1 MQSFWKGKIVNSQ
14 IVKIVKIV
22 FVFVFIVVFS
32 IWIFFEVYHKYI
44 DQILYEERL
53 SQMKVVTSQLFEG
66 IEGMMDN
73 RWETV
78 ASQSNRLDDI
88 EVNNIVELSE
98 FMMKQSRINEFEE
111 KSQRLI
117 AVDDL
122 GRYYTQQGLQGNLTE
137 MDVLIEQPDQV
148 SFVSNT
154 VTTNRT
160 EIVFLRKV
168 KQPIH
173 INDGS
178 RTVLIKYYGIAQ
190 DMRVFNPYFECNAYK
205 GNNTVYVVD
214 YNGLKIFNSQ
224 SDEVLHGYNTFTVL
238 ENMKYLHG
246 SSFEQAKQILS
257 ENCIS
262 YSNAIL
268 DGVEYYYSLY
278 QMEDSEWTLLFLVPS
293 SYVAQN
299 TVKLVN
305 LTVLIVLIF
314 AIILV
319 TISAMAIFAT
329 MRRLQK
335 EAVEAERRTNDKL
348 ALINEQLDQKN
359 ADLSKAVQVA
369 ENAFE
374 VAENANH
381 AKSDFL
387 ANMSHDIRTPMNA
400 IMGMTTLIE
409 RDAQLPDKVREYTKK
424 IQCSSRHLLGIIND
438 VLDMSKIESGKTI
451 INVGEFYLPELLEQ
465 MDAAF
470 RPQTDA
476 KKQKFEIMIQNLE
489 HKWLLGD
496 SMRLLQ
502 ILNNLL
508 SNAYKYT
515 PVGGTICIEVQEMEQ
530 SSSSYAKLCFKV
542 MDNGIGMSREFLAQI
557 YDSFTQEERSVT
569 NTIQGTGLGMS
580 IVKSLVDLMGGSIDV
595 ESMQGK
601 GTCFE
606 LILDFRIP
614 ERSVED
620 CSKQEE
626 KEETDT
632 SQLKGMH
639 FLCAEDNELNAEILK
654 ELLHM
659 EGAECVI
666 CPNGRTVVENFEK
679 SAPGDYDMILMD
691 VQMPVMN
698 GYEATKAIRK
708 GKHPLART
716 IPIIAMTANAFSEDV
731 QKSLSAGM
739 NAHISK
745 PMDMKKLARV
755 VQKERMQ
762 FSSKFLKPTDFER
775 FQ

>member
-14 IVKIVKIV
+14 IVKIV

-32 IWIFFEVYHKYI
+32 VWIFFEVYHKYI

-88 EVNNIVELSE
+88 AVTNIVELSE
-98 FMMKQSRINEFEE
+98 FMMKQSRINEFEK

-122 GRYYTQQGLQGNLTE
+122 GRYYTQHGLQGNLTE
-137 MDVLIEQPDQV
+137 MDVLIAHPKQV

-160 EIVFLRKV
+160 EIVFLKKV

-178 RTVLIKYYGIAQ
+178 RTVLIEYYGIAQ
-190 DMRVFNPYFECNAYK
+190 DMQVFNPYFECNAYK
-205 GNNTVYVVD
+205 GSNTVYVVD

-257 ENCIS
+257 ENRIS

-305 LTVLIVLIF
+305 LTVQIVLIF

-409 RDAQLPDKVREYTKK
+409 HDAQLPDKVREYTKK
-424 IQCSSRHLLGIIND
+424 IQCSSQHLLGIIND
-438 VLDMSKIESGKTI
+438 VLDMSKIESGTTI

-476 KKQKFEIMIQNLE
+476 KKQKFEIKIQNLE

-515 PVGGTICIEVQEMEQ
+515 PAGGTICIEVQEMEQ

-542 MDNGIGMSREFLAQI
+542 MDNGIGMSREFLARI
-557 YDSFTQEERSVT
+557 YDSFTREECSVT
-569 NTIQGTGLGMS
+569 NTIQGTGIGMS

-606 LILDFRIP
+606 LILDFRIS
-614 ERSVED
+614 EKTVTD
-620 CSKQEE
+620 CSKQKEE

-632 SQLKGMH
+632 SQLRGMH

-666 CPNGRTVVENFEK
+666 CPNGRAVVEKFEK

-698 GYEATKAIRK
+698 GYEATKEIRR
-708 GKHPLART
+708 GNHPLALT
-716 IPIIAMTANAFSEDV
+716 IPIVAMTANAFSEDV

-755 VQKERMQ
+755 VKKERM
-762 FSSKFLKPTDFER
+762 
-775 FQ
+775 

>member
-98 FMMKQSRINEFEE
+98 FMMKQSRINEFKE

-122 GRYYTQQGLQGNLTE
+122 GRYYTQHGLQGNLTE
-137 MDVLIEQPDQV
+137 MDVLIAHPKQV

-154 VTTNRT
+154 VTTNKT
-160 EIVFLRKV
+160 EIVFLKKV

-178 RTVLIKYYGIAQ
+178 RMVLIEYYGLAQ
-190 DMRVFNPYFECNAYK
+190 DMQVFNPYFECNAYK
-205 GNNTVYVVD
+205 GSNTVYVVD

-257 ENCIS
+257 ENRIS

-305 LTVLIVLIF
+305 LTVQIVLIF

-319 TISAMAIFAT
+319 TISAMAVFAT

-409 RDAQLPDKVREYTKK
+409 HDAQLPDKVREYTKK
-424 IQCSSRHLLGIIND
+424 IQCSSQHLLGIIND
-438 VLDMSKIESGKTI
+438 VLDMSKIESGTTI

-465 MDAAF
+465 MDTAF

-476 KKQKFEIMIQNLE
+476 KKQKFEIKIQNLE

-515 PVGGTICIEVQEMEQ
+515 PAGGTICIEVQEMEQ
-530 SSSSYAKLCFKV
+530 SSSSYAKVCFKV
-542 MDNGIGMSREFLAQI
+542 MDNGIGMSREFLARI
-557 YDSFTQEERSVT
+557 YDSFTREECSVT
-569 NTIQGTGLGMS
+569 NTIQGTGIGMS

-606 LILDFRIP
+606 LILDFRIS
-614 ERSVED
+614 EKTVTD
-620 CSKQEE
+620 CSKQKEE
-626 KEETDT
+626 KEKTDT
-632 SQLKGMH
+632 SQLRGMH

-666 CPNGRTVVENFEK
+666 CPNGRAVVEKFEK

-698 GYEATKAIRK
+698 GYEATKEIRR
-708 GKHPLART
+708 GNHPLALT
-716 IPIIAMTANAFSEDV
+716 IPIVAMTANAFSEDV

-755 VQKERMQ
+755 VQKERM
-762 FSSKFLKPTDFER
+762 
-775 FQ
+775 

>member
-14 IVKIVKIV
+14 IVKIV
-22 FVFVFIVVFS
+22 FVFVIIVVFS
-32 IWIFFEVYHKYI
+32 VWIFFEVYHKYI

-78 ASQSNRLDDI
+78 VSQSNRLDDI
-88 EVNNIVELSE
+88 EVTNILELSE

-160 EIVFLRKV
+160 EIVFLKKV

-190 DMRVFNPYFECNAYK
+190 DMRAFNPYFECNAYK
-205 GNNTVYVVD
+205 GSNTVYVVD

-470 RPQTDA
+470 RQQTDA
-476 KKQKFEIMIQNLE
+476 KKQKFEIKIQNLE

-515 PVGGTICIEVQEMEQ
+515 PAGGTICIEVQEMEQ

-542 MDNGIGMSREFLAQI
+542 MDNGIGMSRKFLAKI
-557 YDSFTQEERSVT
+557 YDSFTREERSVT
-569 NTIQGTGLGMS
+569 NTIQGTGIGMS

-614 ERSVED
+614 EKTVTD
-620 CSKQEE
+620 CSKQKEE

-632 SQLKGMH
+632 SQLRGMH

-659 EGAECVI
+659 EGAECVL
-666 CPNGRTVVENFEK
+666 CPNGRAVVEKFEK

-698 GYEATKAIRK
+698 GYEAAKAIRR
-708 GKHPLART
+708 GNHPLALT
-716 IPIIAMTANAFSEDV
+716 IPIVAMTANAFSEDV

-755 VQKERMQ
+755 VKKERM
-762 FSSKFLKPTDFER
+762 
-775 FQ
+775 

>member
-14 IVKIVKIV
+14 IVKIV
-22 FVFVFIVVFS
+22 FVFVIIVVFS
-32 IWIFFEVYHKYI
+32 VWIFFEVYHKYI

-88 EVNNIVELSE
+88 EVTNILELSE

-160 EIVFLRKV
+160 EIVFLKKV

-173 INDGS
+173 VNDGS
-178 RTVLIKYYGIAQ
+178 RTVLIEYYGIAQ

-205 GNNTVYVVD
+205 GSNTVYVVD

-476 KKQKFEIMIQNLE
+476 KKQKFKIMIQNLE

-515 PVGGTICIEVQEMEQ
+515 PAGGTICIEVQEMEQ

-557 YDSFTQEERSVT
+557 YDSFTREERSVT

-659 EGAECVI
+659 KGADCVI
-666 CPNGRTVVENFEK
+666 CPNGRAVVETFEQ

-708 GKHPLART
+708 GKHPLAGT

-745 PMDMKKLARV
+745 PMDMKKLSRV
-755 VQKERMQ
+755 VQKERM
-762 FSSKFLKPTDFER
+762 
-775 FQ
+775 

>member
-1 MQSFWKGKIVNSQ
+1 MDMQSFWKGKIVNSQ
-14 IVKIVKIV
+14 IVKIV
-22 FVFVFIVVFS
+22 FVFVIIVVFS
-32 IWIFFEVYHKYI
+32 VWIFFEVYHKYI

-88 EVNNIVELSE
+88 EVTNILELSE
-98 FMMKQSRINEFEE
+98 FMMQQSRINEFEE

-122 GRYYTQQGLQGNLTE
+122 GRYYTQQGLQGNMTE

-160 EIVFLRKV
+160 EIVFLKKV

-178 RTVLIKYYGIAQ
+178 RTVLIEYYGIAQ

-557 YDSFTQEERSVT
+557 YDSFTREERSVT

-614 ERSVED
+614 ERSAED

-632 SQLKGMH
+632 SPLKGMH

-659 EGAECVI
+659 EGADCVI
-666 CPNGRTVVENFEK
+666 CPNGRAVVETFEQ

-698 GYEATKAIRK
+698 GYEAAKAIRR
-708 GKHPLART
+708 GNHPLALA
-716 IPIIAMTANAFSEDV
+716 IPIVAMTANAFSEDV

-745 PMDMKKLARV
+745 PMDMKKLSRV
-755 VQKERMQ
+755 VQKERM
-762 FSSKFLKPTDFER
+762 
-775 FQ
+775 

>member
-88 EVNNIVELSE
+88 EVTNIVELSE
-98 FMMKQSRINEFEE
+98 FMMKQSRINEFKE

-122 GRYYTQQGLQGNLTE
+122 GRYYTQHGLQGNLTE
-137 MDVLIEQPDQV
+137 MDVLIAHPKQV

-154 VTTNRT
+154 VTTNKT
-160 EIVFLRKV
+160 EIVFLKKV

-178 RTVLIKYYGIAQ
+178 RMVLIEYYGLAQ
-190 DMRVFNPYFECNAYK
+190 DMQVFNPYFECNAYK
-205 GNNTVYVVD
+205 GSNTVYVVD

-257 ENCIS
+257 ENRIS

-305 LTVLIVLIF
+305 LTVQIVLIF

-319 TISAMAIFAT
+319 TISAMAVFAT

-409 RDAQLPDKVREYTKK
+409 HDAQLPDKVREYTKK
-424 IQCSSRHLLGIIND
+424 IQCSSQHLLGIIND
-438 VLDMSKIESGKTI
+438 VLDMSKIESGTTI

-476 KKQKFEIMIQNLE
+476 KKQKFEIKIQNLE

-515 PVGGTICIEVQEMEQ
+515 PAGGTICIEVQEMEQ

-542 MDNGIGMSREFLAQI
+542 MDNGIGMSREFLARI
-557 YDSFTQEERSVT
+557 YDSFTREECSVT
-569 NTIQGTGLGMS
+569 NTIQGTGIGMS

-606 LILDFRIP
+606 LILDFRIS
-614 ERSVED
+614 EKTVTD
-620 CSKQEE
+620 CSKQKEE

-632 SQLKGMH
+632 SQLRGMH

-659 EGAECVI
+659 EGAECVL
-666 CPNGRTVVENFEK
+666 CPNGRAVVEKFEK

-698 GYEATKAIRK
+698 GYEATKAIRR
-708 GKHPLART
+708 GNHPLALT
-716 IPIIAMTANAFSEDV
+716 IPIVAMTANAFSEDV

-739 NAHISK
+739 NVHISK

-755 VQKERMQ
+755 VKKERM
-762 FSSKFLKPTDFER
+762 
-775 FQ
+775 

>member
-14 IVKIVKIV
+14 IVKIV
-22 FVFVFIVVFS
+22 FVFVIIVVFS
-32 IWIFFEVYHKYI
+32 VWIFFEVYHKYI

-78 ASQSNRLDDI
+78 VSQSNRLDDI
-88 EVNNIVELSE
+88 EVTNILELSE
-98 FMMKQSRINEFEE
+98 FMMQQSRINEFEE

-160 EIVFLRKV
+160 EIVFLKKV

-178 RTVLIKYYGIAQ
+178 RTVLIEYYGIAQ

-557 YDSFTQEERSVT
+557 YDSFTREERSVT

-614 ERSVED
+614 ERSGED

-632 SQLKGMH
+632 SPLKGMH

-659 EGAECVI
+659 EGADCVI
-666 CPNGRTVVENFEK
+666 CPNGRAVVETFEQ

-698 GYEATKAIRK
+698 GYEAAKAIRR
-708 GKHPLART
+708 GNHPLALA
-716 IPIIAMTANAFSEDV
+716 IPIVAMTANAFSEDV

-739 NAHISK
+739 NTHISK
-745 PMDMKKLARV
+745 PMDMKKLLRV
-755 VQKERMQ
+755 VQKERM
-762 FSSKFLKPTDFER
+762 
-775 FQ
+775 

>member
-14 IVKIVKIV
+14 IVKIV
-22 FVFVFIVVFS
+22 FVFVIIVVFS
-32 IWIFFEVYHKYI
+32 VWIFFEVYHKYI

-78 ASQSNRLDDI
+78 VSQSNRLDDI
-88 EVNNIVELSE
+88 EVTNILELSE
-98 FMMKQSRINEFEE
+98 FMMQQSRINEFEE

-160 EIVFLRKV
+160 EIVFLKKV

-178 RTVLIKYYGIAQ
+178 RTVLIEYYGIAQ

-305 LTVLIVLIF
+305 LTVRIVLIF

-557 YDSFTQEERSVT
+557 YDSFTREERSVT

-614 ERSVED
+614 ERSGED

-632 SQLKGMH
+632 SPLKGMH

-659 EGAECVI
+659 EGADCVI
-666 CPNGRTVVENFEK
+666 CPNGRAVVETFEQ

-698 GYEATKAIRK
+698 GYEAAKAIRR
-708 GKHPLART
+708 GNHPLALA
-716 IPIIAMTANAFSEDV
+716 IPIVAMTANAFSEDV

-739 NAHISK
+739 NTHISK
-745 PMDMKKLARV
+745 PMDMKKLLRV
-755 VQKERMQ
+755 VQKERM
-762 FSSKFLKPTDFER
+762 
-775 FQ
+775 

>member
-88 EVNNIVELSE
+88 EVTNIVELSE
-98 FMMKQSRINEFEE
+98 FMMKQSRINEFKE

-122 GRYYTQQGLQGNLTE
+122 GRYYTQHGLQGNLTE
-137 MDVLIEQPDQV
+137 MDVLIAHPKQV

-154 VTTNRT
+154 VTTNKT
-160 EIVFLRKV
+160 EIVFLKKV

-178 RTVLIKYYGIAQ
+178 RMVLIEYYGLAQ
-190 DMRVFNPYFECNAYK
+190 DMQVFNPYFECNAYK
-205 GNNTVYVVD
+205 GSNTVYVVD

-257 ENCIS
+257 ENRIS

-305 LTVLIVLIF
+305 LTVQIVLIF

-319 TISAMAIFAT
+319 TISAMAVFAT

-409 RDAQLPDKVREYTKK
+409 HDAQLPDKVREYTKK
-424 IQCSSRHLLGIIND
+424 IQCSSQHLLGIIND
-438 VLDMSKIESGKTI
+438 VLDMSKIESGTTI

-476 KKQKFEIMIQNLE
+476 KKQKFEIKIQNLE

-515 PVGGTICIEVQEMEQ
+515 PAGGTICIEVQEMEQ

-542 MDNGIGMSREFLAQI
+542 MDNGIGMSREFLARI
-557 YDSFTQEERSVT
+557 YDSFTREECSVT
-569 NTIQGTGLGMS
+569 NTIQGTGIGMS

-606 LILDFRIP
+606 LILDFRIS
-614 ERSVED
+614 EKTVTD
-620 CSKQEE
+620 CSKQKEE

-632 SQLKGMH
+632 SQLRGMH

-659 EGAECVI
+659 EGAECVL
-666 CPNGRTVVENFEK
+666 CPNGRAVVEKFEK

-698 GYEATKAIRK
+698 GYEATKAIRR
-708 GKHPLART
+708 GNHPLALT
-716 IPIIAMTANAFSEDV
+716 IPIVAMTANAFSEDV

-755 VQKERMQ
+755 VQKERM
-762 FSSKFLKPTDFER
+762 
-775 FQ
+775 

>member
-14 IVKIVKIV
+14 IVKIV
-22 FVFVFIVVFS
+22 FVFVIIVVFS
-32 IWIFFEVYHKYI
+32 VWIFFEVYHKYI

-78 ASQSNRLDDI
+78 VSQSNRLDDI
-88 EVNNIVELSE
+88 EVTNILELSE
-98 FMMKQSRINEFEE
+98 FMMQQSRINEFEE

-122 GRYYTQQGLQGNLTE
+122 GRYYTQQGLQGNMTE

-160 EIVFLRKV
+160 EIVFLKKV

-178 RTVLIKYYGIAQ
+178 RTVLIEYYGIAQ

-246 SSFEQAKQILS
+246 SSFEQAKRILS

-557 YDSFTQEERSVT
+557 YDSFTREERSVT

-632 SQLKGMH
+632 SPLKGMH

-659 EGAECVI
+659 EGADCVI
-666 CPNGRTVVENFEK
+666 CPNGRAVVETFEQ

-698 GYEATKAIRK
+698 GYEAAKAIRR
-708 GKHPLART
+708 GNHPLALA
-716 IPIIAMTANAFSEDV
+716 IPIVAMTANAFSEDV

-745 PMDMKKLARV
+745 PMDMKKLLRV
-755 VQKERMQ
+755 VQKERM
-762 FSSKFLKPTDFER
+762 
-775 FQ
+775 

>member
-14 IVKIVKIV
+14 IVKIV
-22 FVFVFIVVFS
+22 FVFVIIVVFS
-32 IWIFFEVYHKYI
+32 VWIFFEVYHKYI

-88 EVNNIVELSE
+88 EVTNILELSE

-137 MDVLIEQPDQV
+137 MDILIEQPDQV

-160 EIVFLRKV
+160 EIVFLKKV

-319 TISAMAIFAT
+319 TSSAMAIFAT

-470 RPQTDA
+470 RQQTDA
-476 KKQKFEIMIQNLE
+476 KKQKFEIKIQNLE

-515 PVGGTICIEVQEMEQ
+515 PAGGTICIEVQEMEQ

-542 MDNGIGMSREFLAQI
+542 MDNGIGMSRKFLAQI
-557 YDSFTQEERSVT
+557 YDSFTREERSVT

-614 ERSVED
+614 EKTVTD

-659 EGAECVI
+659 EGADCVI
-666 CPNGRTVVENFEK
+666 CPNGRAVMETFEQ

-698 GYEATKAIRK
+698 GYEAAKAIRR
-708 GKHPLART
+708 GNHPLALA
-716 IPIIAMTANAFSEDV
+716 IPIVAMTANAFSEDV

-745 PMDMKKLARV
+745 PMDMKKLLRV
-755 VQKERMQ
+755 VQKEQM
-762 FSSKFLKPTDFER
+762 
-775 FQ
+775 

>member
-14 IVKIVKIV
+14 IVKIV
-22 FVFVFIVVFS
+22 FVFVIIVVFS
-32 IWIFFEVYHKYI
+32 VWIFFEVYHKYI

-88 EVNNIVELSE
+88 EVTNILELSE
-98 FMMKQSRINEFEE
+98 FMMQQSRINEFEE

-160 EIVFLRKV
+160 EIVFLKKV

-178 RTVLIKYYGIAQ
+178 RTVLIEYYGIAQ

-451 INVGEFYLPELLEQ
+451 INVGKFYLPELLEQ

-470 RPQTDA
+470 RSQTDA

-515 PVGGTICIEVQEMEQ
+515 PAGGTICIEVQEMEQ

-557 YDSFTQEERSVT
+557 YDSFTREERSVT

-632 SQLKGMH
+632 SPLKGMH

-659 EGAECVI
+659 EGADCVI
-666 CPNGRTVVENFEK
+666 CSNGRAVVETFEQ

-698 GYEATKAIRK
+698 GYEAAKAIRR
-708 GKHPLART
+708 GNHPLALA
-716 IPIIAMTANAFSEDV
+716 IPIVAMTANAFSEDV

-745 PMDMKKLARV
+745 PMDMKKLSRV
-755 VQKERMQ
+755 VQKERM
-762 FSSKFLKPTDFER
+762 
-775 FQ
+775 

>member
-14 IVKIVKIV
+14 IVKIV
-22 FVFVFIVVFS
+22 FVFVIIVVFS
-32 IWIFFEVYHKYI
+32 VWIFFEVYHKYI

-78 ASQSNRLDDI
+78 VSQSNQLDDI
-88 EVNNIVELSE
+88 EVTNILELSE

-160 EIVFLRKV
+160 EIVFLKKV

-557 YDSFTQEERSVT
+557 YDSFTREERSVT

-659 EGAECVI
+659 EGADCVI
-666 CPNGRTVVENFEK
+666 CPNGRAVVETFEQ

-698 GYEATKAIRK
+698 GYEAAKAIRR
-708 GKHPLART
+708 GNHPLALA
-716 IPIIAMTANAFSEDV
+716 IPIVAMTANAFSEDV

-745 PMDMKKLARV
+745 PMDMKKLSRV
-755 VQKERMQ
+755 VQKERM
-762 FSSKFLKPTDFER
+762 
-775 FQ
+775 

>member
-14 IVKIVKIV
+14 IVKIV
-22 FVFVFIVVFS
+22 FVFVIIVVFS
-32 IWIFFEVYHKYI
+32 VWIFFEVYHKYI

-88 EVNNIVELSE
+88 EVTNILELSE
-98 FMMKQSRINEFEE
+98 FMMQQSRINEFEE

-122 GRYYTQQGLQGNLTE
+122 GRYYTQQGLQGNMTE

-160 EIVFLRKV
+160 EIVFLKKV

-178 RTVLIKYYGIAQ
+178 RTVLIEYYGIAQ

-557 YDSFTQEERSVT
+557 YDSFTREERSVT

-614 ERSVED
+614 ERSAED

-632 SQLKGMH
+632 SPLKGMH

-659 EGAECVI
+659 EGADCVI
-666 CPNGRTVVENFEK
+666 CPNGRAVVETFEQ

-698 GYEATKAIRK
+698 GYEAAKAIRR
-708 GKHPLART
+708 GNHPLALA
-716 IPIIAMTANAFSEDV
+716 IPIVAMTANAFSEDV

-745 PMDMKKLARV
+745 PMDMKKLSRV
-755 VQKERMQ
+755 VQKERM
-762 FSSKFLKPTDFER
+762 
-775 FQ
+775 

>member
-14 IVKIVKIV
+14 IVKIV
-22 FVFVFIVVFS
+22 FVFVIIVVFS
-32 IWIFFEVYHKYI
+32 VWIFFEVYHKYI

-88 EVNNIVELSE
+88 EVTNILELSE
-98 FMMKQSRINEFEE
+98 FMMQQSRINEFEE

-160 EIVFLRKV
+160 EIVFLKKV

-178 RTVLIKYYGIAQ
+178 RTVLIEYYGIAQ

-557 YDSFTQEERSVT
+557 YDSFTREERSVT

-614 ERSVED
+614 ERSGED

-632 SQLKGMH
+632 SPLKGMH

-659 EGAECVI
+659 EGADCVI
-666 CPNGRTVVENFEK
+666 CPNGRAVVETFEQ

-691 VQMPVMN
+691 VQMPGMN
-698 GYEATKAIRK
+698 GYEAAKAIRR
-708 GKHPLART
+708 GNHPLALA
-716 IPIIAMTANAFSEDV
+716 IPIVAMTANAFSEDV

-745 PMDMKKLARV
+745 PMDMKKLSRV
-755 VQKERMQ
+755 VQKERM
-762 FSSKFLKPTDFER
+762 
-775 FQ
+775 

>member
-14 IVKIVKIV
+14 IVKIV
-22 FVFVFIVVFS
+22 FVFVIIVVFS
-32 IWIFFEVYHKYI
+32 VWIFFEVYHKYI

-88 EVNNIVELSE
+88 EVTNILELSE
-98 FMMKQSRINEFEE
+98 FMMQQSRINEFEE

-122 GRYYTQQGLQGNLTE
+122 GRYYTQQGLQGNMTE

-160 EIVFLRKV
+160 EIVFLKKV

-178 RTVLIKYYGIAQ
+178 RTVLIEYYGIAQ

-424 IQCSSRHLLGIIND
+424 IQCSSQHLLGIIND
-438 VLDMSKIESGKTI
+438 VLDMSKIESGTTI

-465 MDAAF
+465 MDTAF

-476 KKQKFEIMIQNLE
+476 KKQKFEIKIQNLE

-515 PVGGTICIEVQEMEQ
+515 PAGGTICIEVQEMEQ
-530 SSSSYAKLCFKV
+530 SSSSYAKVCFKV

-557 YDSFTQEERSVT
+557 YDSFTREECSVT
-569 NTIQGTGLGMS
+569 NTIQGTGIGMS

-632 SQLKGMH
+632 SPLKGMH

-659 EGAECVI
+659 EGADCVI
-666 CPNGRTVVENFEK
+666 CPNGRAVVETFEQ

-698 GYEATKAIRK
+698 GYEAAKAIRR
-708 GKHPLART
+708 GNHPLALA
-716 IPIIAMTANAFSEDV
+716 IPIVAMTANAFSEDV

-745 PMDMKKLARV
+745 PMDMKKLSRV
-755 VQKERMQ
+755 VQKERM
-762 FSSKFLKPTDFER
+762 
-775 FQ
+775 

>member
-14 IVKIVKIV
+14 IVKIV
-22 FVFVFIVVFS
+22 FVFVIIVVFS
-32 IWIFFEVYHKYI
+32 VWIFFEVYHKYI

-78 ASQSNRLDDI
+78 VSQSNRLDDI
-88 EVNNIVELSE
+88 EVTNILELSE

-160 EIVFLRKV
+160 EIVFLKKV

-409 RDAQLPDKVREYTKK
+409 HDAQLPDKVREYTKK
-424 IQCSSRHLLGIIND
+424 IQCSSQHLLGIIND
-438 VLDMSKIESGKTI
+438 VLDMSKIESGTTI

-465 MDAAF
+465 MDTAF

-476 KKQKFEIMIQNLE
+476 KKQKFEIKIQNLE

-515 PVGGTICIEVQEMEQ
+515 PAGGTICIEVQEMEQ

-542 MDNGIGMSREFLAQI
+542 MDNGIGMSRKFLAKI
-557 YDSFTQEERSVT
+557 YDSFTREERSVT
-569 NTIQGTGLGMS
+569 NTIQGTGIGMS

-659 EGAECVI
+659 EGADCVI
-666 CPNGRTVVENFEK
+666 CPNGRAVVETFEQ

-698 GYEATKAIRK
+698 GYEAAKAIRR
-708 GKHPLART
+708 GNHPLALT
-716 IPIIAMTANAFSEDV
+716 IPIVAMTANAFSEDV

-755 VQKERMQ
+755 VQKERM
-762 FSSKFLKPTDFER
+762 
-775 FQ
+775 

>member
-14 IVKIVKIV
+14 IVKIV
-22 FVFVFIVVFS
+22 FVFVIIVVFS
-32 IWIFFEVYHKYI
+32 VWIFFEVYHKYI

-88 EVNNIVELSE
+88 EVTNILELSE
-98 FMMKQSRINEFEE
+98 FMMQQSRINEFEE

-160 EIVFLRKV
+160 EIVFLKKV

-178 RTVLIKYYGIAQ
+178 RAVLIEYYGIAQ

-542 MDNGIGMSREFLAQI
+542 MDNGIGMSRKFLAQI
-557 YDSFTQEERSVT
+557 YDSFTREERSVT

-632 SQLKGMH
+632 SPLKGMH

-659 EGAECVI
+659 EGADCVI
-666 CPNGRTVVENFEK
+666 CPNGRAVVETFEQ

-698 GYEATKAIRK
+698 GYEAAKAIRR
-708 GKHPLART
+708 GNHPLALA
-716 IPIIAMTANAFSEDV
+716 IPIVAMTANAFSEDV

-745 PMDMKKLARV
+745 PMDMKKLLRV
-755 VQKERMQ
+755 VQKEQM
-762 FSSKFLKPTDFER
+762 
-775 FQ
+775 

>member
-14 IVKIVKIV
+14 IVKIV
-22 FVFVFIVVFS
+22 FVFVIIVVFS
-32 IWIFFEVYHKYI
+32 VWIFFEVYHKYI

-88 EVNNIVELSE
+88 EVTNILELSE
-98 FMMKQSRINEFEE
+98 FMMQQSRINEFEE

-160 EIVFLRKV
+160 EIVFLKKV

-178 RTVLIKYYGIAQ
+178 RTVLIEYYGIAQ

-409 RDAQLPDKVREYTKK
+409 HDAQLPDKVREYTKK
-424 IQCSSRHLLGIIND
+424 IQCSSQHLLGIIND
-438 VLDMSKIESGKTI
+438 VLDMSKIESGTTI

-465 MDAAF
+465 MDTAF

-476 KKQKFEIMIQNLE
+476 KKQKFEIKIQNLE

-515 PVGGTICIEVQEMEQ
+515 PAGGTICIEVQEMEQ
-530 SSSSYAKLCFKV
+530 SSSSYAKVCFKV

-557 YDSFTQEERSVT
+557 YDSFTREECSVT
-569 NTIQGTGLGMS
+569 NTIQGTGIGMS

-606 LILDFRIP
+606 LILDFRIS
-614 ERSVED
+614 EKTVTD
-620 CSKQEE
+620 CSKQKEE

-632 SQLKGMH
+632 SQLRGMH

-659 EGAECVI
+659 EGADCVI
-666 CPNGRTVVENFEK
+666 CPNGRAVVETFEQ

-698 GYEATKAIRK
+698 GYEAAKAIRR
-708 GKHPLART
+708 GNHPLALA
-716 IPIIAMTANAFSEDV
+716 IPIVAMTANAFSEDV

-745 PMDMKKLARV
+745 PMDMKKLLRV
-755 VQKERMQ
+755 VQKEQM
-762 FSSKFLKPTDFER
+762 
-775 FQ
+775 

>member
-14 IVKIVKIV
+14 IVKIIKIV
-22 FVFVFIVVFS
+22 FVFVFIVGFS

-88 EVNNIVELSE
+88 EVTNIVELSE

-122 GRYYTQQGLQGNLTE
+122 GRYYTQHGLQGNLTE
-137 MDVLIEQPDQV
+137 MDVLIAHPKQV

-154 VTTNRT
+154 VTTNKT
-160 EIVFLRKV
+160 EIVFLKKV

-178 RTVLIKYYGIAQ
+178 RMVLIEYYGLAQ
-190 DMRVFNPYFECNAYK
+190 DMQVFNPYFECNAYK
-205 GNNTVYVVD
+205 GSNTVYVVD

-257 ENCIS
+257 ENRIS

-305 LTVLIVLIF
+305 LTVQIVLIF

-319 TISAMAIFAT
+319 TISAMAVFAT

-409 RDAQLPDKVREYTKK
+409 HDAQLPDKVREYTKK
-424 IQCSSRHLLGIIND
+424 IQCSSQHLLGIIND
-438 VLDMSKIESGKTI
+438 VLDMSKIESGTTI

-476 KKQKFEIMIQNLE
+476 KKQKFEIKIQNLE

-515 PVGGTICIEVQEMEQ
+515 PAGGTICIEVQEMEQ

-542 MDNGIGMSREFLAQI
+542 MDNGIGMSREFLARI
-557 YDSFTQEERSVT
+557 YDSFTREECSVT
-569 NTIQGTGLGMS
+569 NTIQGTGIGMS

-606 LILDFRIP
+606 LILDFRIS
-614 ERSVED
+614 EKTVTD
-620 CSKQEE
+620 CSKQKEE

-632 SQLKGMH
+632 SQLRGMH

-666 CPNGRTVVENFEK
+666 CPNGRAVVEKFEK

-698 GYEATKAIRK
+698 GYEATKAIRR
-708 GKHPLART
+708 GNHPLALT
-716 IPIIAMTANAFSEDV
+716 IPIVAMTANAFSEDV

-762 FSSKFLKPTDFER
+762 FI
-775 FQ
+775 

>member
-1 MQSFWKGKIVNSQ
+1 MQ
-14 IVKIVKIV
+14 
-22 FVFVFIVVFS
+22 
-32 IWIFFEVYHKYI
+32 
-44 DQILYEERL
+44 
-53 SQMKVVTSQLFEG
+53 
-66 IEGMMDN
+66 
-73 RWETV
+73 
-78 ASQSNRLDDI
+78 
-88 EVNNIVELSE
+88 
-98 FMMKQSRINEFEE
+98 QSRINEFEE

-160 EIVFLRKV
+160 EIVFLKKV

-178 RTVLIKYYGIAQ
+178 RTVLIEYYGIAQ

-515 PVGGTICIEVQEMEQ
+515 PAGGTICIEVQEMEQ

-542 MDNGIGMSREFLAQI
+542 MDNGIGMSRKFLAQI
-557 YDSFTQEERSVT
+557 YDSFTREERSVT

-632 SQLKGMH
+632 SPLKGMH

-659 EGAECVI
+659 EGADCVI
-666 CPNGRTVVENFEK
+666 CPNGRAVVETFEQ

-698 GYEATKAIRK
+698 GYEAAKAIRR
-708 GKHPLART
+708 GNHPLALA
-716 IPIIAMTANAFSEDV
+716 IPIVAMTANAFSEDV

-745 PMDMKKLARV
+745 PMDMKKLLRV
-755 VQKERMQ
+755 VQKERM
-762 FSSKFLKPTDFER
+762 
-775 FQ
+775 

>member
-14 IVKIVKIV
+14 IVKIV

-88 EVNNIVELSE
+88 EVANIVELSE
-98 FMMKQSRINEFEE
+98 FMMKQSRINEFKE

-137 MDVLIEQPDQV
+137 MDVLIAHPEQV

-154 VTTNRT
+154 VTTNKT
-160 EIVFLRKV
+160 EIVFLKKV

-178 RTVLIKYYGIAQ
+178 RMVLIEYYGLAQ
-190 DMRVFNPYFECNAYK
+190 DMQVFNPYFECNAYK
-205 GNNTVYVVD
+205 GSNTVYVVD

-257 ENCIS
+257 ENRIS

-305 LTVLIVLIF
+305 LTVQIVLIF

-409 RDAQLPDKVREYTKK
+409 HDAQLPDKVREYTKK
-424 IQCSSRHLLGIIND
+424 IQCSSQHLLGIIND
-438 VLDMSKIESGKTI
+438 VLDMSKIESGTTI

-476 KKQKFEIMIQNLE
+476 KKQKFEIKIQNLE

-515 PVGGTICIEVQEMEQ
+515 PAGGTICIEVQEMEQ

-542 MDNGIGMSREFLAQI
+542 MDNGIGMSREFLARI
-557 YDSFTQEERSVT
+557 YDSFTREECSVT
-569 NTIQGTGLGMS
+569 NTIQGTGIGMS

-606 LILDFRIP
+606 LILDFRIS
-614 ERSVED
+614 EKTVTD
-620 CSKQEE
+620 CSKQKEE

-632 SQLKGMH
+632 SQLRGMH

-659 EGAECVI
+659 EGAECVL
-666 CPNGRTVVENFEK
+666 CPNGRAVVEKFEK

-698 GYEATKAIRK
+698 GYEATKAIRR
-708 GKHPLART
+708 GNHPLALT
-716 IPIIAMTANAFSEDV
+716 IPIVAMTANAFSEDV

-755 VQKERMQ
+755 VQKERM
-762 FSSKFLKPTDFER
+762 
-775 FQ
+775 

>member
-14 IVKIVKIV
+14 IVKIV
-22 FVFVFIVVFS
+22 FVFVIIVVFS
-32 IWIFFEVYHKYI
+32 VWIFFEVYHKYI

-78 ASQSNRLDDI
+78 VSQSNRLDDI
-88 EVNNIVELSE
+88 EVTNILELSE

-160 EIVFLRKV
+160 EIVFLKKV

-542 MDNGIGMSREFLAQI
+542 MDNGIGMSRKFLAKI
-557 YDSFTQEERSVT
+557 YDSFTREERSVT
-569 NTIQGTGLGMS
+569 NTIQGTGIGMS

-614 ERSVED
+614 EKTVTD
-620 CSKQEE
+620 CSKQKEE

-632 SQLKGMH
+632 SQLRGMH

-698 GYEATKAIRK
+698 GYEATKAIRR
-708 GKHPLART
+708 GNHPLALT
-716 IPIIAMTANAFSEDV
+716 IPIVAMTANAFSEDV

>member
-14 IVKIVKIV
+14 IVKIV
-22 FVFVFIVVFS
+22 FVFVIIVVFS
-32 IWIFFEVYHKYI
+32 VWIFFGVYHKYI

-78 ASQSNRLDDI
+78 VSQSNRLDDI
-88 EVNNIVELSE
+88 EVTNILELSE

-160 EIVFLRKV
+160 EIVFLKKV

-557 YDSFTQEERSVT
+557 YDSFTREERSVT

-666 CPNGRTVVENFEK
+666 CPNGRAVVETFEQ

-698 GYEATKAIRK
+698 GYEAAKAIRR
-708 GKHPLART
+708 GNHPLALA
-716 IPIIAMTANAFSEDV
+716 IPIVAMTANAFSEDV

-745 PMDMKKLARV
+745 PMDMKKLLRV
-755 VQKERMQ
+755 VQKERM
-762 FSSKFLKPTDFER
+762 
-775 FQ
+775 

>member
-14 IVKIVKIV
+14 IVKIV
-22 FVFVFIVVFS
+22 FVFVIIVVFS
-32 IWIFFEVYHKYI
+32 VWIFFEVYHKYI

-88 EVNNIVELSE
+88 EVTNILELSE
-98 FMMKQSRINEFEE
+98 FMMQQSRINEFEE

-160 EIVFLRKV
+160 EIVFLKKV

-178 RTVLIKYYGIAQ
+178 RTVLIEYYGIAQ

-476 KKQKFEIMIQNLE
+476 KKQKFEIKIQNLE

-515 PVGGTICIEVQEMEQ
+515 PAGGTICIEVQEMEQ
-530 SSSSYAKLCFKV
+530 SSSSYAKVCFKV

-557 YDSFTQEERSVT
+557 YDSFTREECSVT
-569 NTIQGTGLGMS
+569 NTIQGTGIGMS

-606 LILDFRIP
+606 LILDFRIS
-614 ERSVED
+614 EKTVTD
-620 CSKQEE
+620 CSKQKEE

-632 SQLKGMH
+632 SQLRGMH

-666 CPNGRTVVENFEK
+666 CPNGRAVVEKFEK

-698 GYEATKAIRK
+698 GYEATKAIRR
-708 GKHPLART
+708 GNHPLALT
-716 IPIIAMTANAFSEDV
+716 IPIVAMTANAFSEDV

-739 NAHISK
+739 NVHISK

-755 VQKERMQ
+755 VKKERM
-762 FSSKFLKPTDFER
+762 
-775 FQ
+775 

>member
-14 IVKIVKIV
+14 IFKIV
-22 FVFVFIVVFS
+22 FVFVIIVVFS
-32 IWIFFEVYHKYI
+32 VWIFFEVYHKYI

-88 EVNNIVELSE
+88 EVTNILELSE
-98 FMMKQSRINEFEE
+98 FMMQQSRINEFEE

-122 GRYYTQQGLQGNLTE
+122 GRYYTQQGLQGNMTE

-160 EIVFLRKV
+160 EIVFLKKV

-178 RTVLIKYYGIAQ
+178 RTVLIEYYGIAQ

-557 YDSFTQEERSVT
+557 YDSFTREERSVT

-632 SQLKGMH
+632 SPLKGMH

-659 EGAECVI
+659 EGADCVI
-666 CPNGRTVVENFEK
+666 CPNGRAVVETFEQ

-698 GYEATKAIRK
+698 GYEAAKAIRR
-708 GKHPLART
+708 GNHPLALA
-716 IPIIAMTANAFSEDV
+716 IPIVAMTANAFSEDV

-739 NAHISK
+739 NTHISK
-745 PMDMKKLARV
+745 PMDMKKLLRV
-755 VQKERMQ
+755 VQKERM
-762 FSSKFLKPTDFER
+762 
-775 FQ
+775 

>member
-14 IVKIVKIV
+14 IVKIV
-22 FVFVFIVVFS
+22 FVFVIIVVFS
-32 IWIFFEVYHKYI
+32 VWIFFEVYHKYI

-88 EVNNIVELSE
+88 EVTNILELSE
-98 FMMKQSRINEFEE
+98 FMMQQSRINEFEE

-122 GRYYTQQGLQGNLTE
+122 GRYYTQQGLQGNMTE

-160 EIVFLRKV
+160 EIVFLKKV

-178 RTVLIKYYGIAQ
+178 RTVLIEYYGIAQ

-515 PVGGTICIEVQEMEQ
+515 PIGGTICIEVQEMEQ

-557 YDSFTQEERSVT
+557 YDSFTREERSVT

-595 ESMQGK
+595 ESMHGK

-626 KEETDT
+626 KEETNT

-659 EGAECVI
+659 EGADCVI
-666 CPNGRTVVENFEK
+666 CPNGRAVVETFEQ

-698 GYEATKAIRK
+698 GYEAAKAIRR
-708 GKHPLART
+708 GNHPLALA
-716 IPIIAMTANAFSEDV
+716 IPIVAMTANAFSEDV

-745 PMDMKKLARV
+745 PMDMKKLLRV
-755 VQKERMQ
+755 VQKERM
-762 FSSKFLKPTDFER
+762 
-775 FQ
+775 

>member
-14 IVKIVKIV
+14 IVKIV
-22 FVFVFIVVFS
+22 FVFVIIVVFS
-32 IWIFFEVYHKYI
+32 VWIFFEVYHKYI

-78 ASQSNRLDDI
+78 VSQSNRLDDI
-88 EVNNIVELSE
+88 EVTNILELSE

-160 EIVFLRKV
+160 EIVFLKKV

-557 YDSFTQEERSVT
+557 YDSFTREERSVT

-659 EGAECVI
+659 EGADCVI
-666 CPNGRTVVENFEK
+666 CPNGRAVVETFEQ

-698 GYEATKAIRK
+698 GYEAAKAIRR
-708 GKHPLART
+708 GNHPLALA
-716 IPIIAMTANAFSEDV
+716 IPIVAMTANAFSEDV

-745 PMDMKKLARV
+745 PMDMKKLLRV
-755 VQKERMQ
+755 VQKEQM
-762 FSSKFLKPTDFER
+762 
-775 FQ
+775 

>member
-98 FMMKQSRINEFEE
+98 FMMKQSRINEFKE

-122 GRYYTQQGLQGNLTE
+122 GRYYTQHGLQGNLTE
-137 MDVLIEQPDQV
+137 MDVLIAHPKQV

-154 VTTNRT
+154 VTTNKT
-160 EIVFLRKV
+160 EIVFLKKV

-178 RTVLIKYYGIAQ
+178 RMVLIEYYGLAQ
-190 DMRVFNPYFECNAYK
+190 DMQVFNPYFECNAYK
-205 GNNTVYVVD
+205 GSNTVYVVD

-257 ENCIS
+257 ENRIS

-305 LTVLIVLIF
+305 LTVQIVLIF

-319 TISAMAIFAT
+319 TISAMAVFAT

-409 RDAQLPDKVREYTKK
+409 HDAQLPDKVREYTKK
-424 IQCSSRHLLGIIND
+424 IQCSSQHLLGIIND
-438 VLDMSKIESGKTI
+438 VLDMSKIESGTTI

-465 MDAAF
+465 MDTAF

-476 KKQKFEIMIQNLE
+476 KKQKFEIKIQNLE

-515 PVGGTICIEVQEMEQ
+515 PAGGTICIEVQEMEQ
-530 SSSSYAKLCFKV
+530 SSSSYAKVCFKV
-542 MDNGIGMSREFLAQI
+542 MDNGIGMSREFLARI
-557 YDSFTQEERSVT
+557 YDSFTREECSVT
-569 NTIQGTGLGMS
+569 NTIQGTGIGMS

-606 LILDFRIP
+606 LILDFRIS
-614 ERSVED
+614 EKTVTD
-620 CSKQEE
+620 CSKQKEE

-632 SQLKGMH
+632 SQLRGMH

-666 CPNGRTVVENFEK
+666 CPNGRAVVEKFEK

-698 GYEATKAIRK
+698 GYEATKAIRR
-708 GKHPLART
+708 GNHPLALT
-716 IPIIAMTANAFSEDV
+716 IPIVAMTANAFSEDV

-739 NAHISK
+739 NVHISK

-755 VQKERMQ
+755 VKKERM
-762 FSSKFLKPTDFER
+762 
-775 FQ
+775 

>member
-14 IVKIVKIV
+14 IVKIV
-22 FVFVFIVVFS
+22 FVFVIIVVFS
-32 IWIFFEVYHKYI
+32 VWIFFEVYHKYI

-88 EVNNIVELSE
+88 EVTNILELSE
-98 FMMKQSRINEFEE
+98 FMMQQSRINEFEE

-160 EIVFLRKV
+160 EIVFLKKV

-178 RTVLIKYYGIAQ
+178 RTVLIEYYGIAQ
-190 DMRVFNPYFECNAYK
+190 NMRVFNPYFECNAYK

-476 KKQKFEIMIQNLE
+476 KKQKFEIKIQNLE

-515 PVGGTICIEVQEMEQ
+515 PAGGTICIEVQEMEQ
-530 SSSSYAKLCFKV
+530 SSSSYAKVCFKV

-557 YDSFTQEERSVT
+557 YDSFTREECSVT
-569 NTIQGTGLGMS
+569 NTIQGTGIGMS

-606 LILDFRIP
+606 LILDFRIS
-614 ERSVED
+614 EKTVTD
-620 CSKQEE
+620 CSKQKEE

-632 SQLKGMH
+632 SQLRGMH

-659 EGAECVI
+659 EGADCVI
-666 CPNGRTVVENFEK
+666 CPNGRAVVETFEQ

-698 GYEATKAIRK
+698 GYEAAKAIRR
-708 GKHPLART
+708 GNHPLALA
-716 IPIIAMTANAFSEDV
+716 IPIVAMTANAFSEDV

-739 NAHISK
+739 NTHISK
-745 PMDMKKLARV
+745 PMDMKKLSRV
-755 VQKERMQ
+755 VQKERM
-762 FSSKFLKPTDFER
+762 
-775 FQ
+775 

>member
-1 MQSFWKGKIVNSQ
+1 MDMQSFWKGKIVNSQ
-14 IVKIVKIV
+14 IVKIV
-22 FVFVFIVVFS
+22 FVFVIIVVFS
-32 IWIFFEVYHKYI
+32 VWIFFEVYHKYI

-88 EVNNIVELSE
+88 EVTNILELSE
-98 FMMKQSRINEFEE
+98 FMMQQSRINEFEE

-122 GRYYTQQGLQGNLTE
+122 GRYYTQQGLQGNMTE

-160 EIVFLRKV
+160 EIVFLKKV

-178 RTVLIKYYGIAQ
+178 RTVLIEYYGIAQ

-508 SNAYKYT
+508 SNACKYT
-515 PVGGTICIEVQEMEQ
+515 PAGGTICIEVQEMEQ

-542 MDNGIGMSREFLAQI
+542 MDNGIGMSREFLARI
-557 YDSFTQEERSVT
+557 YDSFTREECSVT
-569 NTIQGTGLGMS
+569 NTIQGTGIGMS

-614 ERSVED
+614 ERSGED

-632 SQLKGMH
+632 SPLKGMH

-659 EGAECVI
+659 EGADCVI
-666 CPNGRTVVENFEK
+666 CPNGRAVVETFEQ

-698 GYEATKAIRK
+698 GYEAAKAIRR
-708 GKHPLART
+708 GNHPLALA
-716 IPIIAMTANAFSEDV
+716 IPIVAMTANAFSEDV

-745 PMDMKKLARV
+745 PMDMKKLSRV
-755 VQKERMQ
+755 VQKERM
-762 FSSKFLKPTDFER
+762 
-775 FQ
+775 

>member
-14 IVKIVKIV
+14 IVKIV

-88 EVNNIVELSE
+88 EVANIVELSE
-98 FMMKQSRINEFEE
+98 FMMKQSRINEFKE

-137 MDVLIEQPDQV
+137 MDVLIAHPEQV

-154 VTTNRT
+154 VTTNKT
-160 EIVFLRKV
+160 EIVFLKKV

-178 RTVLIKYYGIAQ
+178 RMVLIEYYGLAQ
-190 DMRVFNPYFECNAYK
+190 DMQVFNPYFECNAYK
-205 GNNTVYVVD
+205 GSNTVYVVD

-257 ENCIS
+257 ENRIS

-305 LTVLIVLIF
+305 LTVQIVLIF

-319 TISAMAIFAT
+319 TISAMAVFAT

-409 RDAQLPDKVREYTKK
+409 HDAQLPDKVREYTKK
-424 IQCSSRHLLGIIND
+424 IQCSSQHLLGIIND
-438 VLDMSKIESGKTI
+438 VLDMSKIESGTTI

-465 MDAAF
+465 MDTAF

-476 KKQKFEIMIQNLE
+476 KKQKFEIKIQNLE

-515 PVGGTICIEVQEMEQ
+515 PAGGTICIEVQEMEQ

-542 MDNGIGMSREFLAQI
+542 MDNGIGMSREFLARI
-557 YDSFTQEERSVT
+557 YDSFTREECSVT
-569 NTIQGTGLGMS
+569 NTIQGTGIGMS

-606 LILDFRIP
+606 LILDFRIS
-614 ERSVED
+614 EKTVTD
-620 CSKQEE
+620 CSKQKEE

-632 SQLKGMH
+632 SQLRGMH

-659 EGAECVI
+659 EGAECVL
-666 CPNGRTVVENFEK
+666 CPNGRAVVEKFEK

-698 GYEATKAIRK
+698 GYEATKAIRR
-708 GKHPLART
+708 GNHPLALT
-716 IPIIAMTANAFSEDV
+716 IPIVAMTANAFSEDV

-755 VQKERMQ
+755 VQKERM
-762 FSSKFLKPTDFER
+762 
-775 FQ
+775 

>member
-14 IVKIVKIV
+14 IVKIV
-22 FVFVFIVVFS
+22 FVFVIIVVFS
-32 IWIFFEVYHKYI
+32 VWIFFEVYHKYI

-88 EVNNIVELSE
+88 EVTNILELSE

-122 GRYYTQQGLQGNLTE
+122 GRYYTQQGLQGNLIE

-160 EIVFLRKV
+160 EIVFLKKV

-178 RTVLIKYYGIAQ
+178 RTVFIEYYGIAQ
-190 DMRVFNPYFECNAYK
+190 DMRAFNPYFECNAYK
-205 GNNTVYVVD
+205 GSNTVYVVD

-400 IMGMTTLIE
+400 IMGMTTLID

-470 RPQTDA
+470 RQQTDA
-476 KKQKFEIMIQNLE
+476 KKQKFEIKIQNLE

-515 PVGGTICIEVQEMEQ
+515 PAGGTICIEVQEMEQ

-542 MDNGIGMSREFLAQI
+542 MDNGIGMSRKFLAKI
-557 YDSFTQEERSVT
+557 YDSFTREERSVT
-569 NTIQGTGLGMS
+569 NTIQGTGIGMS

-614 ERSVED
+614 EKTVTD
-620 CSKQEE
+620 CSKQKEE

-632 SQLKGMH
+632 SQLRGMH

-698 GYEATKAIRK
+698 GYEATKAIRR
-708 GKHPLART
+708 GNHPLALA
-716 IPIIAMTANAFSEDV
+716 IPIVAMTANAFSEDV

-745 PMDMKKLARV
+745 PMDMKKLSRV
-755 VQKERMQ
+755 VQKERM
-762 FSSKFLKPTDFER
+762 
-775 FQ
+775 

>member
-14 IVKIVKIV
+14 IVKIV
-22 FVFVFIVVFS
+22 FVFVIIVVFS
-32 IWIFFEVYHKYI
+32 VWIFFEVYHKYI

-88 EVNNIVELSE
+88 EVTNILELSE
-98 FMMKQSRINEFEE
+98 FMMQQSRINELKE

-122 GRYYTQQGLQGNLTE
+122 GRYYTQQGLQGNMTE

-160 EIVFLRKV
+160 EIVFLKKV

-178 RTVLIKYYGIAQ
+178 RTVLIEYYGIAQ

-305 LTVLIVLIF
+305 LTVQIVLIF

-409 RDAQLPDKVREYTKK
+409 HDAQLPDKVREYTKK

-557 YDSFTQEERSVT
+557 YDSFTREERSVT

-632 SQLKGMH
+632 SPLKGMH

-659 EGAECVI
+659 EGADCVI
-666 CPNGRTVVENFEK
+666 CPNGRAVVETFEQ

-698 GYEATKAIRK
+698 GYEAAKAIRR
-708 GKHPLART
+708 GNHPLALA
-716 IPIIAMTANAFSEDV
+716 IPIVAMTANAFSEDV

-745 PMDMKKLARV
+745 PMDMKKLSRV
-755 VQKERMQ
+755 VQKERM
-762 FSSKFLKPTDFER
+762 
-775 FQ
+775 

>member
-14 IVKIVKIV
+14 IVKIV
-22 FVFVFIVVFS
+22 FVFVIIVVFS
-32 IWIFFEVYHKYI
+32 VWIFFEVYHKYI

-88 EVNNIVELSE
+88 EVTNILELSE
-98 FMMKQSRINEFEE
+98 FMMQQSRINEFEE

-160 EIVFLRKV
+160 EIVFLKKV

-178 RTVLIKYYGIAQ
+178 RAVLIEYYGIAQ

-508 SNAYKYT
+508 SNACKYT

-542 MDNGIGMSREFLAQI
+542 MDNGIGMSRKFLAQI
-557 YDSFTQEERSVT
+557 YDSFTREERSVT

-632 SQLKGMH
+632 SPLKGMH

-659 EGAECVI
+659 EGADCVI
-666 CPNGRTVVENFEK
+666 CPNGRAVVETFEQ

-698 GYEATKAIRK
+698 GYEAAKAIRR
-708 GKHPLART
+708 GNHPLALA
-716 IPIIAMTANAFSEDV
+716 IPIVAMTANAFSEDV

-745 PMDMKKLARV
+745 PMDMKKLLRV
-755 VQKERMQ
+755 VQKERM
-762 FSSKFLKPTDFER
+762 
-775 FQ
+775 

>member
-14 IVKIVKIV
+14 IVKIV
-22 FVFVFIVVFS
+22 FVFVIIVVFS
-32 IWIFFEVYHKYI
+32 VWIFFEVYHKYI

-78 ASQSNRLDDI
+78 VSQSNRLDDI
-88 EVNNIVELSE
+88 EVTNILELSE
-98 FMMKQSRINEFEE
+98 FMMQQSRINEFEE

-160 EIVFLRKV
+160 EIVFLKKV

-178 RTVLIKYYGIAQ
+178 RTVLIEYYGIAQ

-542 MDNGIGMSREFLAQI
+542 MDNGIGMSRKFLAQI
-557 YDSFTQEERSVT
+557 YDSFTREERSVT

-632 SQLKGMH
+632 SPLKGMH

-659 EGAECVI
+659 EGADCVI
-666 CPNGRTVVENFEK
+666 CPNGRAVVETFEQ

-698 GYEATKAIRK
+698 GYEATKAIRR
-708 GKHPLART
+708 GNHPLALA
-716 IPIIAMTANAFSEDV
+716 IPIVAMTANAFSEDV

-745 PMDMKKLARV
+745 PMDMKKLSRV
-755 VQKERMQ
+755 VQKERM
-762 FSSKFLKPTDFER
+762 
-775 FQ
+775 